1 MATTPSSANGD
12 GDATPSG
19 AVDLASLEVPVDI
32 VVAEAGPAPSA
43 VGADLTLDLTGPPP
57 RVVVY
62 DQTGDLGPAVHDALA
77 PIRDALEVV
86 VCARP
91 RHLGDVLTEGSVEV
105 LVAGPGLEPKVG
117 LERLRIIREEVPS
130 SALVLVVPSVDG
142 LDPRALVRTGA
153 VDLVELENEG
163 AEEELAAALRRA
175 LAIGH
180 HLRGPAAAVAPVR
193 PEPSVARRVITV
205 ASASGGSGKTFLATN
220 LAWFLHRHGGRRVCI
235 VDLDLQF
242 GEVSSALRLRP
253 RYTIADLLQHATD
266 DDLVNHFEE
275 FCEVH
280 ESGIAVLA
288 APTDP
293 TDAQIVRP
301 SDVGRVI
308 DAARA
313 HFDDVIVDTPPALA
327 DTVVASFHRSDELLV
342 MATPDVPSVRNM
354 HVFLSTLERLDVSRD
369 GLRLLLNKAERETG
383 VDVSRILKLFPQG
396 FDATLPYAREV
407 HRALSVGRVVLET
420 SPDAEISQQ
429 LGDALHRLLP
439 PERVDAWREGRAGT
453 RTGRLRRFGRRERGG
468 S

>member
-1 MATTPSSANGD
+1 MTSTSPSANDHGD
-12 GDATPSG
+12 EASPGVVDVAT
-19 AVDLASLEVPVDI
+19 AEVVADLI
-32 VVAEAGPAPSA
+32 VAEACPAPPA
-43 VGADLTLDLTGPPP
+43 RVEPTLDLTGPPP

-77 PIRDALEVV
+77 GIRDALEVV
-86 VCARP
+86 VCTRP
-91 RHLGDVLTEGSVEV
+91 RHLGDVLTEGPVEV
-105 LVAGPGLEPKVG
+105 LVAGAGLETEVG
-117 LERLRIIREEVPS
+117 LERLRIIREEVP
-130 SALVLVVPSVDG
+130 AAVLVLVVPSLAG
-142 LDPRALVRTGA
+142 LDARALVRTGA
-153 VDLVELENEG
+153 VDLVELEGAG
-163 AEEELAAALRRA
+163 AEAELANALRRA
-175 LAIGH
+175 LSIGH
-180 HLRGPAAAVAPVR
+180 HLRAPAGAAAPAG
-193 PEPSVARRVITV
+193 PEPSVAGRVLTV

-220 LAWFLHRHGGRRVCI
+220 LAWFLHRYGGRRVCVI
-235 VDLDLQF
+235 DLDLQF

-266 DDLVNHFEE
+266 DDLVTHFEE

-288 APTDP
+288 APVDP
-293 TDAQIVRP
+293 TDAQVVRP
-301 SDVGRVI
+301 ADVGRVI

-407 HRALSVGRVVLET
+407 HRALSVGRVVLEA
-420 SPDAEISQQ
+420 SPEAEISRQ
-429 LGDALHRLLP
+429 LGDALRRLLP
-439 PERVDAWREGRAGT
+439 PDGVDAWQEARAAA
-453 RTGRLRRFGRRERGG
+453 RAGRLRRFGRRERSG